1 MVKLVGLSIKHS
13 LLPYLISM
21 EKVLIAGANGATG
34 KKIINLLK
42 ESQYFEP
49 IAMIRKEDQKSFFE
63 DQNVQWIMGDLSKDV
78 SHTCKNMDKV
88 IFAAGSG
95 GSNVVEVD
103 QEGAKRFIDASK
115 SNNIKKFVMLSSMGA
130 DQPEEMEELHDYM
143 VAKHNAD
150 IYLRN
155 SGLNHTIVRPG
166 ALTNDGGAQH
176 IQLSHKLNEQG
187 SISRT
192 DVAQVLTRVLH
203 DDTANKETFEIITGD
218 TLIGKGL
225 DTMSTVEM

>member
-1 MVKLVGLSIKHS
+1 
-13 LLPYLISM
+13 M
-21 EKVLIAGANGATG
+21 EKVLIAGATGATG
-34 KKIINLLK
+34 KKIINFLK

-49 IAMIRKEDQKSFFE
+49 IAMIRKEDQKAFFE
-63 DQNVQWIMGDLSKDV
+63 DQNVQWIMGDLSQDL

-95 GSNVVEVD
+95 GSNVVEID
-103 QEGAKRFIDASK
+103 QEGAKRLIDASV
-115 SNNIKKFVMLSSMGA
+115 SNHIKKFVMLSSMGA

-143 VAKHNAD
+143 VAKHHAD

-155 SGLNHTIVRPG
+155 SGLNYTIVRPG
-166 ALTNDGGAQH
+166 ALTNDAGTQH

-203 DDTANKETFEIITGD
+203 DDTANKETFEIIKGE
-218 TLIGKGL
+218 TLIGKAL